1 MIDWQ
6 KIRRKRDDLL
16 TRSDWTQ
23 MSDSPL
29 TDTQK
34 TEWATYRQA
43 LRDMTATYS
52 EASTKND
59 VVWPVK
65 PS

>member
-23 MSDSPL
+23 MPDSPL

-34 TEWATYRQA
+34 TEWAAYRQA

-52 EASTKND
+52 EASTKSD